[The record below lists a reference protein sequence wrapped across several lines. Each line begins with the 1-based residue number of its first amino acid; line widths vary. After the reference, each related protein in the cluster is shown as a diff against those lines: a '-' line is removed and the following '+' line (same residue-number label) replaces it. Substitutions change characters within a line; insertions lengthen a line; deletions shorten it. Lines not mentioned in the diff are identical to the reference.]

1 MGPVKKNSC
10 IMTVDVEDYFEVGAF
25 EGCLT
30 REAFGRLEPRLKRNV
45 RRILNLLEESG
56 DGADR
61 DEKATFF
68 VLGKNA
74 KKYPRVIREIHSR
87 GHEIACHGYEHT
99 SIYALGAEK
108 FRSQI
113 RAAKAILEDITGEA
127 VLGFRAPNFS
137 VRPDSLWALEILR
150 EEGFRYDSSLFP
162 VLHDRYGM
170 PDAPR
175 RPFYIPVGNG
185 DLSFGQSPPEYVS
198 PSGIDRDMLVE
209 FPLTTFRFLGR
220 NIAVAGGGYLR
231 LYPYRLT
238 RWGIDRAY
246 SEGIPLII
254 YLHPWEI
261 DPGQPRI
268 KQAPRLSK
276 FRHYTNLHKTESR
289 LKRLLKDY
297 AFDSFKRR
305 WFDGSPG
312 FNLPV
317 AGQVLAG
324 RGAQFH

>member
-1 MGPVKKNSC
+1 MRPDKKNSC

-25 EGCLT
+25 DGCLS
-30 REAFGRLEPRLKRNV
+30 REAFSRFEPRLKRNV
-45 RRILNLLEESG
+45 KRILDILEDSG
-56 DGADR
+56 P

-68 VLGKNA
+68 VLGGNA
-74 KKYPRVIREIHSR
+74 KKYPKVIREIHSR
-87 GHEIACHGYEHT
+87 GHEIACHGHEHK
-99 SIYALGAEK
+99 SIYSLGADK
-108 FRSQI
+108 FRQHA
-113 RAAKAILEDITGEA
+113 RTAKSILEDITGDA

-137 VRPDSLWALEILR
+137 VRRDSLWALEILW
-150 EEGFRYDSSLFP
+150 EEGFLYDSSLFP
-162 VLHDRYGM
+162 VLHDRYGI

-175 RPFYIPVGNG
+175 RPFYIPAGNG
-185 DLSFGQSPPEYVS
+185 DLSILHSPPEYVS
-198 PSGIDRDMLVE
+198 PSGIDKNMLVE
-209 FPLTTFRFLGR
+209 FPLTTFRVLGR

-268 KQAPRLSK
+268 KQAPRLSR

-289 LKRLLKDY
+289 LKLLLKDY

-305 WFDGSPG
+305 WFDGMPACRMPEIAQTVGAPG
-312 FNLPV
+312 L
-317 AGQVLAG
+317 Q
-324 RGAQFH
+324 GAETK